1 MHKFN
6 LNAPASLFGF
16 IQASIEFPID
26 FDLVFNLINILTISE
41 SEGGNLLVHRKY
53 YFSPGFG
60 VLPYGE

>member
-26 FDLVFNLINILTISE
+26 FDLVFNLINILAISE
-41 SEGGNLLVHRKY
+41 SE
-53 YFSPGFG
+53 
-60 VLPYGE
+60 